1 MLQHCLDSIGSV
13 LACDSDNAK
22 SKMRKH
28 SGTGMGCIP
37 EWFGV
42 YPDDIHMEWIRERIE
57 CLHWNWKKPNIGKRN
72 REFWRQVL
80 SLKRHSLTEMVSGEG
95 QALFSCL
102 TGNSIKQA

>member
-1 MLQHCLDSIGSV
+1 MLQHCLDSIGFV

-42 YPDDIHMEWIRERIE
+42 YPADIHMEWIRERIE
-57 CLHWNWKKPNIGKRN
+57 CLHWR
-72 REFWRQVL
+72 
-80 SLKRHSLTEMVSGEG
+80 
-95 QALFSCL
+95 
-102 TGNSIKQA
+102 